1 MDNLTFDSEKYF
13 LGKLCRHGHEWEN
26 TGKSLRIPI
35 KSGYHRCA
43 VCTDLHNRRHTG
55 DAERHKERYSKYGK
69 AWYEKNRDRLKEDR
83 KKYREN
89 NRERITERGRIYRE
103 QNREKI
109 RESGRIYYRLN
120 RESSYSRGRRR
131 RALKKRNHAA
141 PYSLVELQQ
150 HFEGF
155 GNRCAYC
162 GSSNKLAIDHF
173 IAIAN
178 GGPDCLGNI
187 VPSCRRCNSSKC
199 NRDALIWYK
208 RQVFYS
214 TSRWRKILK
223 LLGKDSNKCNQLP
236 LL

>member
-1 MDNLTFDSEKYF
+1 MNIVFDPEKHF
-13 LGKLCRHGHEWEN
+13 LGKLCRHGHEWED

-43 VCTDLHNRRHTG
+43 VCVDLHNRRHTG
-55 DAERHKERYSKYGK
+55 STEYYKKRYSEYGK
-69 AWYEKNRDRLKEDR
+69 AWHEKNCDRLKEVR

-89 NRERITERGRIYRE
+89 NREYIIEHQRIYRE
-103 QNREKI
+103 QNRDKI
-109 RESGRIYYRLN
+109 RESGRLYYRLN
-120 RESSYSRGRRR
+120 RESFYSRGRKR
-131 RALKKRNHAA
+131 RALKEKNHAV
-141 PYSLVELQQ
+141 PYSQTELQR

-162 GSSNKLAIDHF
+162 GSRGKLEVDHF

-187 VPSCRRCNSSKC
+187 VPSCRRCNSSKY
-199 NRDALIWYK
+199 NRDALRWYE

-214 TSRWRKILK
+214 ASRWRKILK
-223 LLGKDSNKCNQLP
+223 LLGVKSFNYGQLP